1 MTQVTSASEVSDSK
15 ASEDFREFEFT
26 IPDANKTG
34 SSSQVQYNNTSG
46 ITFTGFKYYKI
57 KIVLTSTT
65 PAVIPRVKDLRAIA
79 LQI

>member
-15 ASEDFREFEFT
+15 ANQDFREFEFT
-26 IPDANKTG
+26 IPDANKSG